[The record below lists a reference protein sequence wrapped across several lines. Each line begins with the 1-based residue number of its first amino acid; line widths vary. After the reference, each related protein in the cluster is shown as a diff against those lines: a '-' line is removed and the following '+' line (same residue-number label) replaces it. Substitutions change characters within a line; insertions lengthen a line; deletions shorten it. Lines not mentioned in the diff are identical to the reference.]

1 MSSYLWRDAIINIFL
16 LIFVSIDVLVA
27 SDDGEEVLF
36 TKLKDKEYY
45 DSRVGDLEIISMV

>member
-1 MSSYLWRDAIINIFL
+1 MNIFL

-45 DSRVGDLEIISMV
+45 DSRVGDLEIIFMV